1 MKTRI
6 IETQDRYLN
15 LIRNTSSRLRKG
27 YYFERLI
34 TEVLNSL
41 NAPYRSNP
49 IESFSLW
56 LAYTNTG
63 YDLIVFNK
71 RIELKYNSPDT
82 VVYKSYLDRDWI
94 SREAS
99 VMVVN
104 NDNPVLRSK
113 RLLRYLKNKG
123 KRVLSLSDFIKWI
136 RIKLRHRVTSINV
149 YLNRIIKNNIA
160 ENIGKA
166 MSHNVGSKIS
176 LLLGNLS
183 SLDKPPWELLKCF
196 INKFLK
202 LSSVDHKEEIETIS
216 KVLRL
221 YPLQLVL
228 SFTSGPTLK
237 ISQ

>member
-82 VVYKSYLDRDWI
+82 VVYKSYIDRDWL
-94 SREAS
+94 SR
-99 VMVVN
+99 VNIIVVN
-104 NDNPVLRSK
+104 NDNPVLKSK

-166 MSHNVGSKIS
+166 MSHNVSRKIS
-176 LLLGNLS
+176 LLLGNLN
-183 SLDKPPWELLKCF
+183 KPPPEQAKRNVAF
-196 INKFLK
+196 
-202 LSSVDHKEEIETIS
+202 LSSDHSSEDQYKNGARAKII
-216 KVLRL
+216 
-221 YPLQLVL
+221 PN
-228 SFTSGPTLK
+228 SGH
-237 ISQ
+237 